1 MLGSIKVE
9 SESRS
14 GLITF
19 SFRGLYWPL
28 LILKPILGEPDMM
41 RAKFH
46 IVGGL
51 LSKRF
56 DCGWLEFRQ
65 IAGKKFTL
73 VSINE
78 FVPTLPWYI
87 YRFTQAALHK
97 WTMTSFAEHLG
108 RSPRFSGK

>member
-1 MLGSIKVE
+1 LDSQ
-9 SESRS
+9 S
-14 GLITF
+14 GLVTF
-19 SFRGLYWPL
+19 SLRGLFRPL
-28 LILKPILGEPDMM
+28 LILKPILSETEMP

-51 LSKRF
+51 LSKRS

-65 IAGKKFTL
+65 VANRKFTL

-87 YRFTQAALHK
+87 YRFTQAVLHK
-97 WTMTSFAEHLG
+97 WTMTSFAEHLE
-108 RSPRFSGK
+108 RSPRFSEK

>member
-1 MLGSIKVE
+1 MQ
-9 SESRS
+9 
-14 GLITF
+14 
-19 SFRGLYWPL
+19 
-28 LILKPILGEPDMM
+28 

-51 LSKRF
+51 LSKRS

-65 IAGKKFTL
+65 VAGGKFAL

-87 YRFTQAALHK
+87 YRFTQAILHK
-97 WTMTSFAEHLG
+97 WTMTSFAEHLEK
-108 RSPRFSGK
+108 SPRFSLK